1 MPLYEYECRN
11 CEHSFEITQSFND
24 KPKKKCPECGKFKL
38 YKVLS
43 EPIIIVKGHST
54 LGSLAENNAKKMGK
68 TQIQELQGKQKE
80 SRKKEDKPWY
90 ADSGNASKK
99 EIKKMSK
106 SQKRDYILKGKK

>member
-1 MPLYEYECRN
+1 
-11 CEHSFEITQSFND
+11 
-24 KPKKKCPECGKFKL
+24 
-38 YKVLS
+38 
-43 EPIIIVKGHST
+43 
-54 LGSLAENNAKKMGK
+54 MGK
-68 TQIQELQGKQKE
+68 TKIQELEGKQKE